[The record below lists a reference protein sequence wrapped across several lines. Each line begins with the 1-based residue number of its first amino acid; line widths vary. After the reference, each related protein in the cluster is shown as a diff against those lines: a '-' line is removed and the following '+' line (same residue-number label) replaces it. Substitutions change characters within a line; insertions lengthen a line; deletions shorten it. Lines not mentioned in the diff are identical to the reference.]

1 MQTNL
6 AVVPDD
12 ELQGAE
18 RRDSVRWR
26 RVFLTGVI
34 RSGQTELPVLIRN
47 ISCSGALVSCQ
58 LVPIVG
64 SVITFSRGSIEALAE
79 VVRTDGNDIG
89 LRFQEPIDESVIL
102 ANLGR
107 SEFAS
112 AH

>member
-6 AVVPDD
+6 AVVSD
-12 ELQGAE
+12 EESQAVE

-26 RVFLTGVI
+26 RVFLTGSI
-34 RSGQTELPVLIRN
+34 KSGRTELPVVIRN
-47 ISCSGALVSCQ
+47 ISCTGALVSCQ

-64 SVITFSRGSIEALAE
+64 SVVTFSRGAIEVPAE
-79 VVRTDGNDIG
+79 VVRTEGNDIG
-89 LRFQEPIDESVIL
+89 LRFQEPIDEGVIL

-107 SEFAS
+107 PEFTS